1 MRDGMVNRPSVGT
14 SGLISAREIVPH
26 ATSREDKAYGWNDW
40 KGADARGT
48 LAIFT
53 QSEWSQRG
61 RIATF
66 APGHWQ
72 TERRRSQDIVVSARG
87 WLVVNPVGV
96 ATPTVGWKRAPLSA
110 VASIAEVI
118 SDKCFACIAFWNLYA
133 VTYIHG
139 LWNCKCFLW
148 RSCLYNNC

>member
-1 MRDGMVNRPSVGT
+1 VIAG
-14 SGLISAREIVPH
+14 
-26 ATSREDKAYGWNDW
+26 
-40 KGADARGT
+40 
-48 LAIFT
+48 
-53 QSEWSQRG
+53 G

-72 TERRRSQDIVVSARG
+72 TERHRSQGIVVSARG

-118 SDKCFACIAFWNLYA
+118 LISILLILRFAIYMLSHMFIDLY
-133 VTYIHG
+133 
-139 LWNCKCFLW
+139 NCKYLLCKNI
-148 RSCLYNNC
+148 CTVIDNEE

>member
-1 MRDGMVNRPSVGT
+1 VIAG
-14 SGLISAREIVPH
+14 
-26 ATSREDKAYGWNDW
+26 
-40 KGADARGT
+40 
-48 LAIFT
+48 
-53 QSEWSQRG
+53 G

-118 SDKCFACIAFWNLYA
+118 LISILLILRFDIYMLSHMFIDLY
-133 VTYIHG
+133 
-139 LWNCKCFLW
+139 NCKYLLCKNI
-148 RSCLYNNC
+148 CAVIDNEE